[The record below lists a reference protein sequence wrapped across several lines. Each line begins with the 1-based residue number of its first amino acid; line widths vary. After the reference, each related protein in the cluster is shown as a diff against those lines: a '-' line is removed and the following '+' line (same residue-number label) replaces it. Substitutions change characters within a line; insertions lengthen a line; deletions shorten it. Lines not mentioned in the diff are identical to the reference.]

1 MKPYLLY
8 IFIGLVF
15 LSLIRGSLKIDR
27 NERNQRLSDE
37 VCKIDTDYCIK

>member
-15 LSLIRGSLKIDR
+15 LSLIRGTLKIDR
-27 NERNQRLSDE
+27 NGRLQRASRPSPGP
-37 VCKIDTDYCIK
+37 KAGAR

>member
-37 VCKIDTDYCIK
+37 LCKIDQAYCK